1 MTKQINKPTELTTT
15 TTMMHG
21 GAREGAGRMPL
32 GTKPVM
38 IRLTPLQQSILSSL
52 GGSKYI
58 REEVLGR
65 LAELAEDL
73 ARDTIETAEGD
84 FRSAIDSLCGESIEA
99 IVTKLPPD
107 LSEVERK
114 AVIETAS
121 WLLEKER
128 DEVGGNLYEVHDC
141 YNRDLGYDDFEF
153 RARNDEE
160 AYKILEA
167 RQAADDRRALAI
179 VEEADKKASTLEE
192 QKAARY
198 LRQDYEDAP
207 CYPLS
212 VRRVAIFKGE
222 RLDEF
227 DVEY

>member
-1 MTKQINKPTELTTT
+1 MTKQINKPTELTT

-38 IRLTPLQQSILSSL
+38 IRLTPVQQSILSSL

-73 ARDTIETAEGD
+73 ARDTIVEAEGD
-84 FRSAIDSLCGESIEA
+84 FQSALDSMCGESIEG
-99 IVTKLPPD
+99 VVEKLPAE
-107 LSEVERK
+107 LSETERK

-128 DEVGGNLYEVHDC
+128 DEVGGNLYEVYGC

-153 RARNDEE
+153 RAQNDEE
-160 AYKILEA
+160 AYKILDA
-167 RQAADDRRALAI
+167 RWSADDRRAYKI
-179 VEEADKKASTLEE
+179 VEEADKKARTVAEQRAVSDLRSTL
-192 QKAARY
+192 
-198 LRQDYEDAP
+198 EDAP
-207 CYPLS
+207 CYINR

-222 RLDEF
+222 RIDEF
-227 DVEY
+227 DIEY

>member
-1 MTKQINKPTELTTT
+1 MTNTIETKAT
-15 TTMMHG
+15 HG
-21 GAREGAGRMPL
+21 GAREGAGRPVE
-32 GTKPVM
+32 GTNYVRL
-38 IRLTPLQQSILSSL
+38 RLTPIEHSLLMSL
-52 GGSKYI
+52 GGSRYL
-58 REEVLGR
+58 RETVLGG
-65 LAELAEDL
+65 LVKITEDL
-73 ARDTIETAEGD
+73 ARDTIVEAEGD
-84 FRSAIDSLCGESIEA
+84 FQSALDSMCGESIEGVVA
-99 IVTKLPPD
+99 KLPAE
-107 LSEVERK
+107 LSETERK
-114 AVIETAS
+114 AVIETAYE
-121 WLLEKER
+121 LIEKEKA
-128 DEVGGNLYEVHDC
+128 EVGGNMYEVYGC

-153 RARNDEE
+153 RAQNDEE

-222 RLDEF
+222 RIDEF
-227 DVEY
+227 DIEY